1 MNKSVI
7 LCTISKKED
16 MNPDIFSQR
25 HIGPNTTQVN
35 EMLQA
40 IGVQSIDE
48 LIDQTVPNNIRLP
61 RPLKL

>member
-7 LCTISKKED
+7 LFTISKKED

-35 EMLQA
+35 EITDLFMFFF
-40 IGVQSIDE
+40 V
-48 LIDQTVPNNIRLP
+48 NK
-61 RPLKL
+61 LKFLTDF